1 EMRVVSFA
9 ACWRL
14 ARSLVAAIT
23 LILIGA
29 AVGAQTP
36 VPTQDQL
43 NIFKSLPQDQ
53 QDALMQSV
61 LGGKGD
67 STNKKS
73 DAQLDSPETVKKR
86 NDRTGEREQESKND
100 KTIDGRTL
108 RRSDED
114 PELRADDTVLIDLT
128 PVEIALKDNN
138 AINPAGTGTGAT
150 GATGAT
156 GNSTAGVSNA
166 NSALSGINDAGN
178 NKKNN
183 ESNDFGRLQIDP
195 RTKTTEQMARSASI
209 RDRVLKGNPYKLNRF
224 GVLELPGFPSIPLAG
239 LTAEEA
245 TRRLSADPDLRD
257 YTVKLT
263 LLRLEPLDDQ
273 GAKPFGYDLFEGVPS
288 TFAPVKDIQV
298 PIDYV
303 VGPGDTFNVQL
314 YGNETASYS
323 LTVGRDG

>member
-1 EMRVVSFA
+1 MRVVSFA
-9 ACWRL
+9 AACRRL
-14 ARSLVAAIT
+14 AKFLSATIT

-114 PELRADDTVLIDLT
+114 PELRAGDTVLIDLT
-128 PVEIALKDNN
+128 PVELALRDGNLIA
-138 AINPAGTGTGAT
+138 PGGAGAAATGPTGAT
-150 GATGAT
+150 
-156 GNSTAGVSNA
+156 NAGSG
-166 NSALSGINDAGN
+166 LSGIKGASSN
-178 NKKNN
+178 NKRSS
-183 ESNDFGRLQIDP
+183 EGSDFGRLQIDQRP
-195 RTKTTEQMARSASI
+195 KTEEQSSRSVTV
-209 RDRVLKGNPYKLNRF
+209 RDRILKGNPYILNRF
-224 GVLELPGFPSIPLAG
+224 GVLEIPGLPSIPLAG

-263 LLRLEPLDDQ
+263 
-273 GAKPFGYDLFEGVPS
+273 
-288 TFAPVKDIQV
+288 
-298 PIDYV
+298 
-303 VGPGDTFNVQL
+303 
-314 YGNETASYS
+314 
-323 LTVGRDG
+323 

>member
-1 EMRVVSFA
+1 MRVVSFA

-138 AINPAGTGTGAT
+138 AINPAGSGASTTGTTGVSGAT
-150 GATGAT
+150 GT
-156 GNSTAGVSNA
+156 
-166 NSALSGINDAGN
+166 
-178 NKKNN
+178 
-183 ESNDFGRLQIDP
+183 P
-195 RTKTTEQMARSASI
+195 
-209 RDRVLKGNPYKLNRF
+209 
-224 GVLELPGFPSIPLAG
+224 
-239 LTAEEA
+239 
-245 TRRLSADPDLRD
+245 
-257 YTVKLT
+257 
-263 LLRLEPLDDQ
+263 
-273 GAKPFGYDLFEGVPS
+273 
-288 TFAPVKDIQV
+288 
-298 PIDYV
+298 
-303 VGPGDTFNVQL
+303 
-314 YGNETASYS
+314 
-323 LTVGRDG
+323 